1 MELTYK
7 DTKMEIVPALE
18 EEQIYSYSSIDEEA
32 EQACIGHLRGDF
44 GTNGN
49 EFWTTWWPHKGDPG
63 PECGKDCYEELN
75 QVVAAL
81 RENGLLKDRATMT
94 KQMRKWSK
102 AVIKSA
108 YSAQIAL
115 CIETKQQLY
124 YLRCN
129 PLKGDYNFYLYMY
142 DKPLLMEVQRKAK
155 KLPLYCVKAPGKH
168 TVPVLIT
175 YGEEGFARL
184 ENYEDTSVPLMVR
197 IESFNDYYGA
207 GKAEISAMVNGATF
221 GWHRPGSNPKEYDE
235 QGRPINERNART
247 QNEQSR

>member
-1 MELTYK
+1 MELTWK
-7 DTKMEIVPALE
+7 SIKMKIVAAPE
-18 EEQIYSYSSIDEEA
+18 EEQIYSYSSNNDEVER
-32 EQACIGHLRGDF
+32 ACIGHLRGDF
-44 GTNGN
+44 GADGR

-63 PECGKDCYEELN
+63 PENAGTRYKELD

-81 RENGLLKDRATMT
+81 RENGLLKDSATMN
-94 KQMRKWSK
+94 KRMARWSS
-102 AVIKSA
+102 AVIKNA

-155 KLPLYCVKAPGKH
+155 NM
-168 TVPVLIT
+168 PVHCFTHLKSSVEPIRLT
-175 YGEEGFARL
+175 YGMNGYLSAKDCVDD
-184 ENYEDTSVPLMVR
+184 NLMVP
-197 IESFNDYYGA
+197 INKYHGA
-207 GKAEISAMVNGATF
+207 SKAQIAAMEAGAMR
-221 GWHRPGSNPKEYDE
+221 GWHIPEANPKMYDE
-235 QGRPINERNART
+235 QGLLINERNVRT